1 MYTGP
6 ADTGAYKWI
15 RGEGSRG
22 IGEQEKG
29 TREIREGNHL
39 KKARGV
45 IRKSNRVSRKE

>member
-6 ADTGAYKWI
+6 ADTGGYKWI

-29 TREIREGNHL
+29 TREIREEGRKGKGEGQGEREGNQ
-39 KKARGV
+39 
-45 IRKSNRVSRKE
+45 